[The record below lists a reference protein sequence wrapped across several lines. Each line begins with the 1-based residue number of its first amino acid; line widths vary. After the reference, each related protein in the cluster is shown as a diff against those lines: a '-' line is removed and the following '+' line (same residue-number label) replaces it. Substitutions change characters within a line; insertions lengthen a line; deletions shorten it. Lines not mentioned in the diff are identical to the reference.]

1 MGIKKIR
8 GEGRRGSQM
17 GEWGLQ
23 SHWRGA
29 LTGEGQ
35 NFSKGEFVRI
45 SANVQRGFS
54 PLVKHWYILLHS
66 AS

>member
-1 MGIKKIR
+1 
-8 GEGRRGSQM
+8 M